1 MVFVKLII
9 RHICWVY
16 YGCKTVYN
24 LIMNKEIRKG
34 LGKRIRE
41 LRMSGGFT
49 QEKLGEKAG
58 LNYKFIGEL
67 ERGQV
72 NVSLD
77 SLAKIAEAL
86 MVKVGDLFSEE
97 RVFVQK
103 IFIREKNQ
111 LSSLSPQNVR
121 VIKKALRLLNNIFSK
136 M

>member
-1 MVFVKLII
+1 M
-9 RHICWVY
+9 
-16 YGCKTVYN
+16 
-24 LIMNKEIRKG
+24 
-34 LGKRIRE
+34 GKRIRE
-41 LRMSGGFT
+41 LRISGGFT

-86 MVKVGDLFSEE
+86 MVKVGDLFSGE
-97 RVFVQK
+97 RVLVRK
-103 IFIREKNQ
+103 IFIREKNPLSR
-111 LSSLSPQNVR
+111 LSSQNIQ
-121 VIKKALRLLNNIFSK
+121 VIKKALKLLNSIFSK

>member
-1 MVFVKLII
+1 MVFVKRII
-9 RHICWVY
+9 RYICWVY

-67 ERGQV
+67 ERGKV

-97 RVFVQK
+97 KVFVQK
-103 IFIREKNQ
+103 IFIAKN
-111 LSSLSPQNVR
+111 R
-121 VIKKALRLLNNIFSK
+121 VQSNFQIMAGGWVAMKIQTAGVF
-136 M
+136 

>member
-1 MVFVKLII
+1 MVFVKRII
-9 RHICWVY
+9 RYICWVY

-67 ERGQV
+67 ERGKV

-97 RVFVQK
+97 KVFVQK
-103 IFIREKNQ
+103 IFIREKNT
-111 LSSLSPQNVR
+111 LSRLSPQNIQ
-121 VIKKALRLLNNIFSK
+121 VIKKALRLLNNMFSK
-136 M
+136 T

>member
-1 MVFVKLII
+1 MVFVKRII
-9 RHICWVY
+9 RYICWVY
-16 YGCKTVYN
+16 YGCKTVNN

-97 RVFVQK
+97 KVFVQK
-103 IFIREKNQ
+103 IFIREKNT
-111 LSSLSPQNVR
+111 LSRLSPQNIQ
-121 VIKKALRLLNNIFSK
+121 VIKKALRLLNNMFSK
-136 M
+136 T